1 MNKIL
6 IYNYLFL
13 YHLFVSSD
21 EVEEFE
27 NEYPMYFKEPHQL
40 LEYFSM
46 LEEKSLF
53 LIQMTQDSEQN
64 LEELKAEY
72 NKKKEDLEA
81 KIKNLNETKAQKKKQ
96 LEELNKDISQ
106 LKSVKDDYKI
116 SKTKDELLDP
126 ISKKLLELFYSIK
139 EKDEMC
145 GSLKLNTSSWT
156 DVENKNTM
164 EILTVIFVLYIL

>member
-1 MNKIL
+1 MIIL
-6 IYNYLFL
+6 EISLK
-13 YHLFVSSD
+13 SD

-64 LEELKAEY
+64 LEELKTEDK
-72 NKKKEDLEA
+72 KKKEDLNH
-81 KIKNLNETKAQKKKQ
+81 KIKSLNETKAQKKKQ

-106 LKSVKDDYKI
+106 LKLQKDDYKI

-126 ISKKLLELFYSIK
+126 ISKKLLELFYQIK

-156 DVENKNTM
+156 DIENKNTL
-164 EILTVIFVLYIL
+164 EILSVFKFNMRFIPIL